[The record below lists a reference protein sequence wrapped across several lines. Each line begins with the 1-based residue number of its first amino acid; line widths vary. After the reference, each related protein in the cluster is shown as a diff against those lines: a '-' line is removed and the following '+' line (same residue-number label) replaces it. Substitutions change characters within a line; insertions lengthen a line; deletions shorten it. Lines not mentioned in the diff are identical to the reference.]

1 MAPSTGAWYASREE
15 AVMKRADFDVAERIV
30 TEFVKADLDGYFKG
44 AFVFDPIR
52 VEPQIDYWGGG
63 EEYLEVIIVFDG
75 DQKRLSPRWTVGLTS
90 RLRNRL
96 EDMGIEAFPVT
107 RFMEKS
113 DWTGYERAMKAKG
126 AVATA

>member
-1 MAPSTGAWYASREE
+1 
-15 AVMKRADFDVAERIV
+15 MKQADFDFAEKVV

-75 DQKRLSPRWTVGLTS
+75 DQKRLSSRWTVGLTS
-90 RLRNRL
+90 LQWRRPLHN
-96 EDMGIEAFPVT
+96 FPQPVGS
-107 RFMEKS
+107 RPR
-113 DWTGYERAMKAKG
+113 GQGG
-126 AVATA
+126 AGG

>member
-1 MAPSTGAWYASREE
+1 MRKE
-15 AVMKRADFDVAERIV
+15 AEMKQAEFDFAEKVV

-52 VEPQIDYWGGG
+52 VEPQIDYWGDG

-75 DQKRLSPRWTVGLTS
+75 DQKLLSPRWTVGLTS
-90 RLRNRL
+90 RLRDRL
-96 EDMGIEAFPVT
+96 EDAGIEAFPVT

-113 DWTGYERAMKAKG
+113 DWKGYERAMNKAKG
-126 AVATA
+126 NVATA